1 MSNELQKEALACRAL
16 LLIWR
21 SNEMNHEFAKAL
33 DGRLAFPH
41 DQQPINMLDEFFRKS
56 RTIVLLQLETS
67 LPSSLVCCHRSL
79 ACFENLCERRLAE
92 GHGRSPTL
100 VLLAQDRSRNV
111 FALAFWRES
120 GQAPKSVLS
129 DHPLFPFLS
138 APHPLVQHGVA
149 AMDREESPSPSTPTG
164 GSDSSSG
171 GTKFGDG
178 MLVPINN
185 PRSSQ
190 ITI

>member
-1 MSNELQKEALACRAL
+1 MKERERERRVRRRGAGNGHGTSAVLEFGFLVELVHHAGDDIAGTKPHRFVVGVGGLEQMSNELQKEALACRAL

-56 RTIVLLQLETS
+56 LTIVLLQLETS

-79 ACFENLCERRLAE
+79 ACFENLCERRLAA

-100 VLLAQDRSRNV
+100 GASC
-111 FALAFWRES
+111 
-120 GQAPKSVLS
+120 P
-129 DHPLFPFLS
+129 
-138 APHPLVQHGVA
+138 
-149 AMDREESPSPSTPTG
+149 
-164 GSDSSSG
+164 
-171 GTKFGDG
+171 
-178 MLVPINN
+178 
-185 PRSSQ
+185 PRSKSECVR
-190 ITI
+190 